1 MDCLACGF
9 LFCRETIGK
18 CLEPIR
24 EAQKTITS
32 AIKPDFKRVLE
43 GKFVKDI
50 MEPYDASKH
59 KIPLDSSSVLDDAA
73 KETIKQHA
81 EKSKD
86 AKCFAVFKKDG
97 KVEGIITST
106 DIKEIQKLP
115 PGQKEKKLEDFTT
128 DIIRLVKAAQTQTIV
143 DILPGLISFK
153 VLPVFEGENIIGFV
167 HRDEVFKIMSK
178 VS

>member
-1 MDCLACGF
+1 
-9 LFCRETIGK
+9 
-18 CLEPIR
+18 
-24 EAQKTITS
+24 
-32 AIKPDFKRVLE
+32 
-43 GKFVKDI
+43 